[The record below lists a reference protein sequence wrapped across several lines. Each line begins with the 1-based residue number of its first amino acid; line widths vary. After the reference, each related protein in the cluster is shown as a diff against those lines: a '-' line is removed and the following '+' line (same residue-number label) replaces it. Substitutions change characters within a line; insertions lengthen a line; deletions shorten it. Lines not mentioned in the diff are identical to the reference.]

1 MNRTVLAAFLACQ
14 LTGEIA
20 SWTASIPS
28 MIGGPFFWVISVVTL
43 LPGDITAAWLIE
55 KFLWTS
61 SLNLH
66 QLQWFKV
73 SGEIIINAVAWMIIA
88 ASLSHLRRRSNKEPA
103 Q

>member
-1 MNRTVLAAFLACQ
+1 MNRAVLAAFLACQ

-20 SWTASIPS
+20 SWVASIPS
-28 MIGGPFFWVISVVTL
+28 IIGAPFFWVISVVFL
-43 LPGDITAAWLIE
+43 LPGDIAATWLIE

-66 QLQWFKV
+66 ELQWLKV
-73 SGEIIINAVAWMIIA
+73 TGEIIINAATWMIIA
-88 ASLSHLRRRSNKEPA
+88 AFVSRLRRRPNKEPA